1 MTSLHR
7 KLLRELWRMRG
18 QALAIAVVIAGGV
31 AMLIMALSSF
41 DSLTL
46 TRDAF
51 YRDYRF
57 ADVFASLK
65 RAPESL
71 REPIEAIPGVQH
83 VETRVVGGA
92 NLDLPGFTDPVTAEL
107 VSLPDG
113 RNAELNR
120 LYLRAGRLPRAGHE
134 AEAVV
139 SEAFAA
145 LQGFEAGS
153 HLRRVLDEELRV
165 VELPPAGVLLNDFLA
180 DYLGAGRGDRITVE
194 FLEGRREV
202 REVTVAGVV
211 REFTGVAAYMELDA
225 LNRLLGEGAAISG
238 ALLAVQP
245 GYRESIIASFNDVP
259 QVLGVTDRLTAIESF
274 YDSMAGTGLHQ
285 HAAGR
290 EHRLRRGLQQCPHRP
305 HRAFAGTGKPA
316 RAGIHPR
323 RDRLYPAGRAGAAHG
338 GGDSDGLSHR
348 HGPHL
353 FHRPGGG
360 VGPVPHPAGA
370 RARRLRLCRHRDRPL
385 GPALGPDRGAP
396 AAAARSGCGF
406 EDTRISM
413 NEARHWR
420 RRLLPYLIAIAVVLG
435 LAFAFRPVPELVDAE
450 PVTRGYLAVTVEDE
464 GKTRGIDRYVVSAPL
479 AAQTR
484 RITLEVG
491 DRVETGQ
498 VLVTLD
504 ALPSPIQDV
513 RTMAQARARVEAAEA
528 ALATAREEAEA
539 ARSAALH
546 RSAEFRVRT
555 ARSELEAARAAF
567 AYASGQDPEATGVI
581 ELRAPVSGQVL
592 ARRFESERVVQPGEA
607 ILEIGDPTALEV
619 EVDVLSADA
628 VRIAPGMRVLF
639 ERWGHPEP
647 LEGRVKHIEPKAFT
661 KVSALGV
668 EEQRVWVIAD
678 IVSPPEQWTR
688 LGDGYRVNA
697 RFILWEVDDALRV
710 PTASLFRHAD
720 GWAVFVVEDGR
731 ARLRPVRTGR
741 RAALH
746 TEVVSG
752 LAAGELVIV
761 HPGREIEDGVR
772 VRLREQPPAD

>member
-1 MTSLHR
+1 
-7 KLLRELWRMRG
+7 
-18 QALAIAVVIAGGV
+18 
-31 AMLIMALSSF
+31 
-41 DSLTL
+41 
-46 TRDAF
+46 
-51 YRDYRF
+51 
-57 ADVFASLK
+57 
-65 RAPESL
+65 
-71 REPIEAIPGVQH
+71 
-83 VETRVVGGA
+83 
-92 NLDLPGFTDPVTAEL
+92 
-107 VSLPDG
+107 
-113 RNAELNR
+113 
-120 LYLRAGRLPRAGHE
+120 
-134 AEAVV
+134 
-139 SEAFAA
+139 
-145 LQGFEAGS
+145 
-153 HLRRVLDEELRV
+153 
-165 VELPPAGVLLNDFLA
+165 
-180 DYLGAGRGDRITVE
+180 
-194 FLEGRREV
+194 
-202 REVTVAGVV
+202 
-211 REFTGVAAYMELDA
+211 
-225 LNRLLGEGAAISG
+225 
-238 ALLAVQP
+238 
-245 GYRESIIASFNDVP
+245 
-259 QVLGVTDRLTAIESF
+259 
-274 YDSMAGTGLHQ
+274 
-285 HAAGR
+285 
-290 EHRLRRGLQQCPHRP
+290 
-305 HRAFAGTGKPA
+305 
-316 RAGIHPR
+316 
-323 RDRLYPAGRAGAAHG
+323 
-338 GGDSDGLSHR
+338 
-348 HGPHL
+348 
-353 FHRPGGG
+353 
-360 VGPVPHPAGA
+360 
-370 RARRLRLCRHRDRPL
+370 
-385 GPALGPDRGAP
+385 
-396 AAAARSGCGF
+396 
-406 EDTRISM
+406 M

-464 GKTRGIDRYVVSAPL
+464 GKTRVIDRYVVSAPL

-539 ARSAALH
+539 ARSAARFAQDEFRRLSRLREQRLAAASLVDQAEAEAQRTAALH

-619 EVDVLSADA
+619 EVEVDVLSADA

-678 IVSPPEQWTR
+678 IVSPPEQWTQ

-697 RFILWEVDDALRV
+697 RFILWEADDALRV